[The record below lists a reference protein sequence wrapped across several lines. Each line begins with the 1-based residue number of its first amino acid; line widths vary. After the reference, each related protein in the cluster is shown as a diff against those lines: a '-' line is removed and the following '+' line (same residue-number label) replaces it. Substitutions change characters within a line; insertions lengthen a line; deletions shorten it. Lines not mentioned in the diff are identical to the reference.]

1 MQEGNGLNQGL
12 FGPVDLAST
21 LASLL
26 AQRGSEGRGG
36 GGWEGGKGMVSME
49 EVLGERRML
58 AEALT
63 ELMVEDSLR
72 RAVSEVRICVCVCVC
87 TLYQHRMHD
96 VTLCTCTH
104 THTRRCSSRKAGKQI
119 ESPFGS
125 PRGSCV
131 LAQLQTRME
140 SVYQPPV
147 HHRGRPGY
155 AHSLS

>member
-36 GGWEGGKGMVSME
+36 GWEGGEGMVRME

-104 THTRRCSSRKAGKQI
+104 THTRRCSSRKADKQI
-119 ESPFGS
+119 ESPCGS

-131 LAQLQTRME
+131 LAQLKTHME
-140 SVYQPPV
+140 SVCQPPV
-147 HHRGRPGY
+147 HLTGRLGY
-155 AHSLS
+155 VHVLS